1 MCCKTILGARARNID
16 SRTATNARLP
26 RNCSWA
32 RRHSRLPSPYAAF
45 RDPGF
50 LRSRGL
56 CFFQLGGAVLPH
68 ADDRFR
74 LPRTLAPQ
82 RQVSRLIPG
91 RRRSS
96 QGMSVRPHPRSDRPQ
111 VRIALGLGL
120 GDRLHLL
127 LRRSPGLLNR
137 PGASFICGADTWYPW
152 PLLCEAGN
160 LGRFRKL
167 DRQ

>member
-1 MCCKTILGARARNID
+1 
-16 SRTATNARLP
+16 
-26 RNCSWA
+26 
-32 RRHSRLPSPYAAF
+32 
-45 RDPGF
+45 
-50 LRSRGL
+50 
-56 CFFQLGGAVLPH
+56 
-68 ADDRFR
+68 
-74 LPRTLAPQ
+74 
-82 RQVSRLIPG
+82 
-91 RRRSS
+91 
-96 QGMSVRPHPRSDRPQ
+96 MSVRPHPRADRPQ